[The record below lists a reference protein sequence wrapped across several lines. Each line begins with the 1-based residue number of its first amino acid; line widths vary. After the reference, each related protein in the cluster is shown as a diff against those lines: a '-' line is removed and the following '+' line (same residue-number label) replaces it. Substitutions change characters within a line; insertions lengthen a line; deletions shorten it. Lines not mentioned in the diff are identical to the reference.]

1 MKKVRYCRLS
11 QKLRHQWKKI
21 HKQNVYQNNMYVW
34 TPKLS
39 RISPSTKRSHL
50 SVMYCKCKDLA
61 NVPNK

>member
-1 MKKVRYCRLS
+1 MGKK
-11 QKLRHQWKKI
+11 